1 MRQMKEEYKFYYDE
15 TEHSRV
21 INQSTITANNYC
33 DNFITVIVGW
43 KEKDEEKILK
53 RYKEFE
59 EKYEYRKS
67 KGELK
72 SESFKNRYL
81 QYGFSSV
88 SKNNLDFFEDFLSVF
103 DDSVMIYVSVF
114 SKIEYII
121 NQIIMNSN
129 VAIANINYL
138 KYSLIKAINIYRP
151 KKVIEAIYSENDDFL
166 SFLREFLIDKIRQ
179 NEASMPLKE
188 AENRAFIEVLIF
200 IDEVYKVMK
209 LDWNY
214 ESGFIGFK
222 KYLKE
227 LGVESYAMIIDREGD
242 KEKTLN
248 AANRVGLE
256 NITEGDSKKYFGIR
270 MADMLAGLMS
280 KMMKELSTALM
291 PTDVNNYTK
300 KCLLDPK
307 WFVLNERQLNLY
319 KKMYHIVWEVNNAW
333 YKFFAGIYAD
343 DLTVFISILAFMN
356 HFHDA
361 EEIKNE
367 DYRMQPEYFNAYV
380 CERLMEEYARM

>member
-1 MRQMKEEYKFYYDE
+1 MREGYQFYYDE

-21 INQSTITANNYC
+21 INQTTITSSNYC

-43 KEKDEEKILK
+43 KSEDEEMIRKKYL
-53 RYKEFE
+53 EFE
-59 EKYEYRKS
+59 EKYEYRKI

-72 SESFKNRYL
+72 SESFKNKYL
-81 QYGFSSV
+81 RYGFSSV
-88 SKNNLDFFEDFLSVF
+88 TKNNLEYIEDFLSVF
-103 DDSVMIYVSVF
+103 DDSVLIYASIF

-121 NQIIMNSN
+121 SQVIKNTNDN
-129 VAIANINYL
+129 VIANINYL
-138 KYSLIKAINIYRP
+138 RYSLVKTINVYRP
-151 KKVIEAIYSENDDFL
+151 QKVIEAIYNENDDFL
-166 SFLREFLIDKIRQ
+166 SILRDFLTEKIKE
-179 NEASMPLKE
+179 NESSMPLKE
-188 AENRAFIEVLIF
+188 AENRAFTEILLF
-200 IDEVYKVMK
+200 IDEACKEIK

-227 LGVESYAMIIDREGD
+227 LGIESYVMVIDREGD
-242 KEKTLN
+242 KKITLN

-256 NITEGDSKKYFGIR
+256 NVTEGDSKEYFGIR
-270 MADMLAGLMS
+270 MADMFAGLMS

-300 KCLLDPK
+300 KCLLDEK
-307 WFVLNERQLNLY
+307 WFVLNERQLSLY
-319 KKMYHIVWEVNNAW
+319 KKLYHIVWEVNNAW
-333 YKFFAGIYAD
+333 YKFFAGIYSD
-343 DLTVFISILAFMN
+343 DLTVFTSILAFMN
-356 HFHDA
+356 HFEDA

-380 CERLMEEYARM
+380 CERLLEEYARM